1 MGYAVELSF
10 NAKKT
15 LGILKKQ
22 QDIAV
27 KAREFG
33 CSSQYN
39 MMELEGYGRK
49 ISKSESIHVVIYD
62 DENINHMYEF
72 IREIRKEKLAFIECI
87 YRDDCTCNLLY
98 ASGHYLKKLDKP
110 MSLKIRRSLKSPTDQ
125 VAKDIVNILKNN

>member
-15 LGILKKQ
+15 MGLLKKQ

-27 KAREFG
+27 KARLYN

-39 MMELEGYGRK
+39 MMEMEGVGRK
-49 ISKSESIHVVIYD
+49 ITKSESIHVVIYD
-62 DENINHMYEF
+62 DENIDSMYEF
-72 IREIRKEKLAFIECI
+72 IQEIRKNKLAFIECI
-87 YRDDCTCNLLY
+87 YRDDCTCDLLY

-110 MSLKIRRSLKSPTDQ
+110 LSLKIRRSMKSPTDQ
-125 VAKDIVNILKNN
+125 VTKDILKIISNK

>member
-15 LGILKKQ
+15 FGILKKQ

-49 ISKSESIHVVIYD
+49 ITKSESIHVVIYD
-62 DENINHMYEF
+62 DENVSSMYGF
-72 IREIRKEKLAFIECI
+72 IREIKKLKIAFIECI
-87 YRDDCTCNLLY
+87 YRDDCTCDLLY

-110 MSLKIRRSLKSPTDQ
+110 TSLKIRRSMKSPSDQ
-125 VAKDIVNILKNN
+125 VAENIIKIINNK

>member
-15 LGILKKQ
+15 LGLLKKQ

-27 KAREFG
+27 KARLFN

-49 ISKSESIHVVIYD
+49 ISKSESIHVVIFD
-62 DENINHMYEF
+62 DENINSMCDF
-72 IREIRKEKLAFIECI
+72 VKDVRKQKLAFIECI
-87 YRDDCTCNLLY
+87 YRDDCTCDLLY

-110 MSLKIRRSLKSPTDQ
+110 LSLKIRRSMKSPTDQ
-125 VAKDIVNILKNN
+125 IQIDILKIFKPV